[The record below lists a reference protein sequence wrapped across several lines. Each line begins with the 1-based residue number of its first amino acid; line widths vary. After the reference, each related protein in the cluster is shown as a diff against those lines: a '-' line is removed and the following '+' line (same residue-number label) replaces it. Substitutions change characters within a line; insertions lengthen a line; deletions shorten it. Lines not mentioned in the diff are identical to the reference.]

1 MSGLTLS
8 LIVDTIEFINNYA
21 IIPLTIVTFAILVY
35 FVVYIRSND
44 PDVIKSK
51 LFLRFDEFKNA
62 FTILAFAAF
71 VLIFHVL
78 LIYLHNFIDMSQM
91 LNLMVLIPNMQQ
103 LLGLVL
109 TILLLLFAVR
119 IFRVIK

>member
-8 LIVDTIEFINNYA
+8 LIVDTIEFINNYV

-35 FVVYIRSND
+35 FVIYIRNND

-71 VLIFHVL
+71 ILIFHVL